1 MTINI
6 YIIISNTIYIQYII
20 TGIGRGRGGRA
31 TETEKG
37 GLGKNVELANLCSS
51 ATTRPVFHC
60 PHALIYR
67 ETRSSSDARVK
78 EEPRREDRGGE
89 PRREERSD
97 SHRERR

>member
-1 MTINI
+1 MRG
-6 YIIISNTIYIQYII
+6 S
-20 TGIGRGRGGRA
+20 TGAGRRIVSTTRTDIARGRGPGREIG
-31 TETEKG
+31 TGKG
-37 GLGKNVELANLCSS
+37 DLDNIFMSFSASTLDPFKVEIQHF
-51 ATTRPVFHC
+51 V
-60 PHALIYR
+60 YR